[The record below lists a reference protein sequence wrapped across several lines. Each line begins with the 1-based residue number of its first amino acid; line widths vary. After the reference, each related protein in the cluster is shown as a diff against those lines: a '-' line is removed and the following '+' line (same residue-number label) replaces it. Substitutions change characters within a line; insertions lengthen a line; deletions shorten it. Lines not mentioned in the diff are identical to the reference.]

1 MSAIA
6 SILSATKHS
15 TMDDM
20 EEEEE
25 PMSKQLEILMERKRQ
40 DEVRKA
46 RFHWSLLRSSIANT
60 ITAVK
65 ESDSKNVLVSH
76 GLHHHRKINHSTD
89 LKKVLFIKELDE
101 YLTTDGQCVRI
112 FMSDGRRKKTYT
124 LEEPMDNISYCLHF
138 RQYVGWITGEDELF
152 LMNNEFEIVSQSR
165 APSTI
170 VLATY
175 NKHTHE
181 YITVGPGYFTTWS
194 FRYGARHLI
203 PRKMNRTEFKENNMF
218 THMVLE
224 GTASR
229 SQKIFLSVL
238 NSVVVYNV
246 YDGKQLSYRKNLHER
261 DITAMT
267 YFNPLKYLVTG
278 ALDGTIKIWDNRWH
292 VQMVFVGHT
301 ARVNAIDIYPHGSAI
316 ISASSDNT
324 IRVWN
329 LDTCDEVDRAVLK
342 EPVFNLQTTLDY
354 DTFFTFTGRTVD
366 MWQIQHLYQIHTSI
380 GQRILKIKQTDHPNF
395 TPRSVVMSRDSSV
408 RLISPVSGH
417 VITTLLLSPN
427 RGLIDVA
434 YAIESETMFCVL
446 ANGDILKV
454 RTDTNPCRV
463 VNNWRC
469 NEPEKEACNYLF
481 VYEYVVDIQL
491 KTDTWDAIKR
501 SVTTKALNLD
511 DDDDDD
517 DDDRSSSKR
526 GKSKKNMNRTL
537 LLGGRKDGYICVFD
551 WETGKVTFKI
561 DAHGSKGV
569 MSMIANAKVDQL
581 ISAGKDNVI
590 KVWRVYPFVQEA
602 LAPLMSFF
610 CAHLPLHMTMIKTN
624 LCVAFQDHATATY
637 SIVMYNLRDRKK
649 IFDSGDHYR
658 YDHEPG
664 DDHTESITGIS
675 ACSRLKLYASCS
687 LDGTVRIWNDTN
699 MLVRLLQLKS
709 VPHSVSFCSSRG
721 DLLVGIGNHLYKI
734 PHYAYMPKS
743 YMFRMVS
750 MRFNQHK
757 EEGPIPENTDLT
769 TRMNKNDLSRM
780 KNSHSSF
787 KYKQFTDILSP
798 AELEEINRERLI
810 KEKAFALLQ
819 NREDE
824 LEKIR
829 NGQLSSQKKPKST
842 AKTKK
847 VAFKQY
853 MKMFYDKP
861 RLTIPKDDLYSE
873 DRVKDALKEPE
884 EPEKVEYVPE
894 KEPIGFFPPVSEV
907 KKPKLAEDSPLKAA
921 YPIRADGF
929 VPNSILMKLLWP
941 SVDKNRLQKRKTEE
955 WKLPSFSAEQMAA
968 INKVKQEREAEERRA
983 ANLNVDK
990 WPSLDSW
997 HVKSGTPGSKPG
1009 SSHRSGSKLTS
1020 ASVRGKSGEGEALD
1034 EEEEGFD
1041 DRILDMDWGEDEEE
1055 EKVRDSPNIF
1065 DERPKS
1071 SLKEKSKLSEAE
1083 KPKNKFADIMAKP
1096 PTPKEEEE
1104 EPPKAIEKQA
1114 TLDSVKSSEGKAP
1127 STPGEVKPM
1136 KPIKKLVSR
1145 PPPPLKPKSPPPVQ
1159 TIPSPDVSKQTRK
1172 ARSPSP
1178 MPVTTEK
1185 PTTPRPPTPLP
1196 GFITQ
1201 FKGVEWFDKFF
1212 SNESAIV
1219 KPWSLENI
1227 VSQLMKLVK
1236 TVEYVYKTPIIEAI
1250 LILHAQ
1256 DEFSENVAHIV
1267 IKGMSVV
1274 LNHQKDYPTCMLE
1287 EQRAFI
1293 LTCLRALH
1301 KLTTVPDKEFVSEL
1315 LVQFLDGDKQ
1325 VRDLVNTIFQSAGL
1339 QDQHKYLPRELDS
1352 WDIWNVEEDD
1362 RKADLR
1368 KMCHQWLD
1376 RWMTTYKLHME
1387 DAIERMKKG
1396 QNIHGRMNRDQFS
1409 KSSSSQNRGI
1419 LRRSV
1424 GISTDQ
1430 ETVTTLDD
1438 GTKKGVTVTFDRPP
1452 DPALIENA
1460 TYVDA
1465 VNFFC
1470 DMMMEKELET
1480 IKAPGKR
1487 LPGSKENVVQA
1498 KNTVLVLPKIPQK
1511 PSLVRLG
1518 ETHTSQCRPHRE
1530 TNLHVDYR
1538 YPAMNARGYPPMP
1551 GEISGFVNSINLPM
1565 KPLMLNPF
1573 PNVLDQFD
1581 ARFREPVLITLKS
1594 SQKYFIP
1601 SQSMVPQD
1609 AIAAAM

>member
-65 ESDSKNVLVSH
+65 ESDSKN
-76 GLHHHRKINHSTD
+76 
-89 LKKVLFIKELDE
+89 E

-181 YITVGPGYFTTWS
+181 YITTWS

-329 LDTCDEVDRAVLK
+329 LDTCDEVD
-342 EPVFNLQTTLDY
+342 
-354 DTFFTFTGRTVD
+354 
-366 MWQIQHLYQIHTSI
+366 S
-380 GQRILKIKQTDHPNF
+380 QRILKIKQTDHPNF

-637 SIVMYNLRDRKK
+637 SIVMYNLRDRSEEGMKAK
-649 IFDSGDHYR
+649 LVVDEAAGDR

-699 MLVRLLQLKS
+699 MLVR
-709 VPHSVSFCSSRG
+709 
-721 DLLVGIGNHLYKI
+721 
-734 PHYAYMPKS
+734 
-743 YMFRMVS
+743 
-750 MRFNQHK
+750 
-757 EEGPIPENTDLT
+757 
-769 TRMNKNDLSRM
+769 
-780 KNSHSSF
+780 
-787 KYKQFTDILSP
+787 YKQFTDILSP

-1020 ASVRGKSGEGEALD
+1020 ASVERDRREAM
-1034 EEEEGFD
+1034 EEKRRASQIVVKNIQYMVGFD

-1267 IKGMSVV
+1267 IK
-1274 LNHQKDYPTCMLE
+1274 
-1287 EQRAFI
+1287 
-1293 LTCLRALH
+1293 
-1301 KLTTVPDKEFVSEL
+1301 
-1315 LVQFLDGDKQ
+1315 
-1325 VRDLVNTIFQSAGL
+1325 SAGL

-1498 KNTVLVLPKIPQK
+1498 KNTVLVLPKIPQL
-1511 PSLVRLG
+1511 PLPGNECEGLS
-1518 ETHTSQCRPHRE
+1518 S
-1530 TNLHVDYR
+1530 Y
-1538 YPAMNARGYPPMP
+1538 ARGDKWFCEQHQPPY
-1551 GEISGFVNSINLPM
+1551 EASYV
-1565 KPLMLNPF
+1565 
-1573 PNVLDQFD
+1573 
-1581 ARFREPVLITLKS
+1581 EPVPKCTG
-1594 SQKYFIP
+1594 P
-1601 SQSMVPQD
+1601 T
-1609 AIAAAM
+1609 